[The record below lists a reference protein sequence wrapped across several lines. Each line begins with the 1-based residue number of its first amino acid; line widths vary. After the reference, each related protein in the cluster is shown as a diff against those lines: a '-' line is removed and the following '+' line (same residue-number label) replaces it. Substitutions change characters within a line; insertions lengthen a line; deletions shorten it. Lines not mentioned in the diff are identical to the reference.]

1 MTQLAT
7 REAAQA
13 RQDDLRRRGRRLGWM
28 SLGLGVAQL
37 AAPDTVRRI
46 SGVDD
51 SSTSRTMVPLVGAR
65 ELVHAAGL
73 LTSRRKGIWAWTR
86 VVGDAMDLASLGVAI
101 AHRSGHRRRRLVG
114 VTGAIV
120 GITVVDLLTA
130 VQATRA
136 TRIGSA
142 VPVRGPREGGSME
155 LTATTTI
162 RKPPP
167 TVYAFWRDLDNLPTF
182 MAHLETIRATGDRTS
197 HWSASA
203 PFGKNVE
210 WDAEITD
217 ENPGEMIAWRST
229 GNADVPNAGTVRFV
243 PAPDGVSTEV
253 HVVMSYDIPGGP
265 IGKVVARY
273 FGEEPHQQLDD
284 DLRRLKQVLE
294 TGQVVRSEGA
304 PWGKRARKEFPQRPA
319 QPLSDSELAKGA
331 DA

>member
-7 REAAQA
+7 RGASRA
-13 RQDDLRRRGRRLGWM
+13 RQDVQRRGRRLGWI
-28 SLGLGVAQL
+28 SLGLGVTQL

-51 SSTSRTMVPLVGAR
+51 SPTTRTVVPLVGAR

-73 LTSRRKGIWAWTR
+73 LTSRRKSIWAWTR
-86 VVGDAMDLASLGVAI
+86 VAGDAMDLASLGVAI
-101 AHRSGHRRRRLVG
+101 AHRSGRRRRRLVG
-114 VTGAIV
+114 VTGAVV

-136 TRIGSA
+136 KRIGSA
-142 VPVRGPREGGSME
+142 MAVRGLYGGGSME

-167 TVYAFWRDLDNLPTF
+167 KVYAFWRDLDNLPTF
-182 MAHLETIRATGDRTS
+182 MAHLEQIRATGDRTS

-210 WDAEITD
+210 WDAEIVD
-217 ENPGEMIAWRST
+217 EAPGERISWRST

-253 HVVMSYDIPGGP
+253 HIVMSYDVPGGAV
-265 IGKVVARY
+265 GKAVAKY

-304 PWGKRARKEFPQRPA
+304 PRGKRARKEFPQRPA
-319 QPLSDSELAKGA
+319 QPLSDSEWAKGA
-331 DA
+331 GA

>member
-7 REAAQA
+7 RKAAQA
-13 RQDDLRRRGRRLGWM
+13 RQDEVQWRGRGLGWM

-51 SSTSRTMVPLVGAR
+51 SPTSRAVVPLVGAR

-73 LTSRRKGIWAWTR
+73 LTSRRKSIWAWTR
-86 VVGDAMDLASLGVAI
+86 VLGDAMDLASLGVAI
-101 AHRSGHRRRRLVG
+101 AHRGGRRRRRLVG

-136 TRIGSA
+136 KRIGSA
-142 VPVRGPREGGSME
+142 PAVRGLRGGGTME

-162 RKPPP
+162 RKPPA
-167 TVYAFWRDLDNLPTF
+167 TVYAFWRALDNLPTF
-182 MAHLETIRATGDRTS
+182 MAHLQEVRATGDRTS

-210 WDAEITD
+210 WDAEIID
-217 ENPGEMIAWRST
+217 ETPGEKIAWRST
-229 GNADVPNAGTVRFV
+229 GTADVPNAGMVRFM
-243 PAPDGVSTEV
+243 PGPDGVSTEV
-253 HVVMSYDIPGGP
+253 HVVMSYDVPGGAV
-265 IGKVVARY
+265 GKAVAKY

-284 DLRRLKQVLE
+284 DLRRLKQVME

-304 PWGKRARKEFPQRPA
+304 PWGKRARKEFPQHPA
-319 QPLSDSELAKGA
+319 HPLSDSEFAKGA
-331 DA
+331 EA